1 LNSIKQKPLIGGAE
15 GEFEKSSLEVGFP
28 GPRPTAYHCMR
39 AILAWEALLPCRGLA
54 VYEPRLFHDSSI
66 GKSREDLSR
75 KFGAWLY
82 LALAFTARVDNNQ
95 TRRALPLN
103 GRSSPTHIRSLMR
116 LCRTLRRV
124 KVLSSAPLFSEHPK
138 GFDMFHL
145 LNRDASFSS
154 VMPNLLRNETVNCCT

>member
-1 LNSIKQKPLIGGAE
+1 LE
-15 GEFEKSSLEVGFP
+15 GLKGNLRNRAWRWGFP
-28 GPRPTAYHCMR
+28 GPRPTAYRCMR

-75 KFGAWLY
+75 KFRAWLH

-154 VMPNLLRNETVNCCT
+154 VILKLLRNETVNCCT